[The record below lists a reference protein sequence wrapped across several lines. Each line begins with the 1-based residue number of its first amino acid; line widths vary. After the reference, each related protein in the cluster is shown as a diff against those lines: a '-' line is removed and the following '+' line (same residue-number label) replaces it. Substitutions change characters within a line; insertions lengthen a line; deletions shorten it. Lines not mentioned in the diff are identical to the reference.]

1 MEIAARE
8 QTQALRA
15 NSQQRKTRKTKL
27 AVRQYKGLVWC
38 EQNHSNALTLTA
50 TNNMNFMILTC
61 LQM

>member
-27 AVRQYKGLVWC
+27 AVRQYKGLV
-38 EQNHSNALTLTA
+38 
-50 TNNMNFMILTC
+50 
-61 LQM
+61 